1 MYNISMINRIF
12 FENKTPAR
20 LLLGIIFLIISI
32 LGTHWVGLTH
42 AIEHAEFNKEH
53 SCHVGHQEGMNT
65 AVDLEGHANSLLNSL
80 LTATESDSNRHTNS
94 ICTIFNA
101 ISLASFFSSL
111 DLPSSYVQFLP
122 QAFDQVSYFF
132 ELRVVHSP
140 YQPRAP
146 PFHTL

>member
-1 MYNISMINRIF
+1 MYDTQMINRIF
-12 FENKTPAR
+12 LENKLPAR
-20 LLLGIIFLIISI
+20 ALLGIVFLIISI

-53 SCHVGHQEGMNT
+53 AYHVSDQEGMNT
-65 AVDLEGHANSLLNSL
+65 AVDLEEHPNSL
-80 LTATESDSNRHTNS
+80 LTATESDSNPHTNS

-101 ISLASFFSSL
+101 ISLASFVSCS

-122 QAFDQVSYFF
+122 QVFDQVSYFF
-132 ELRVVHSP
+132 ELQVVQSP

>member
-1 MYNISMINRIF
+1 MYDTQMINRIF
-12 FENKTPAR
+12 LENKLPAR
-20 LLLGIIFLIISI
+20 ALLGIVFLIISI

-53 SCHVGHQEGMNT
+53 AYHVSDQEGMNT
-65 AVDLEGHANSLLNSL
+65 AVDLEEQPNSL
-80 LTATESDSNRHTNS
+80 LTATESDSNPHTNS

-101 ISLASFFSSL
+101 ISLASFVSCS
-111 DLPSSYVQFLP
+111 DLPSSYVQFIP

-132 ELRVVHSP
+132 ELQVVQSP

>member
-1 MYNISMINRIF
+1 MINRIF
-12 FENKTPAR
+12 FENKVPAR

-65 AVDLEGHANSLLNSL
+65 AVDLEEHANSV
-80 LTATESDSNRHTNS
+80 LTATESDSNPHTNS

-101 ISLASFFSSL
+101 ISLASFVSCS
-111 DLPSSYVQFLP
+111 DLPSSYVQFIP
-122 QAFDQVSYFF
+122 QVFDQVSYFF
-132 ELRVVHSP
+132 ELQVVLSP

>member
-1 MYNISMINRIF
+1 MINRIF
-12 FENKTPAR
+12 LENKLPAR
-20 LLLGIIFLIISI
+20 LLLGIGFLIISI

-53 SCHVGHQEGMNT
+53 AYHVSDQEGMNT
-65 AVDLEGHANSLLNSL
+65 AVDLEEHPNSL
-80 LTATESDSNRHTNS
+80 LTATESDSNPHTNS

-101 ISLASFFSSL
+101 ISLASFVSCS
-111 DLPSSYVQFLP
+111 DLPSSYVQFIP
-122 QAFDQVSYFF
+122 QVFDQVSYFF
-132 ELRVVHSP
+132 ELQVVQSP

>member
-1 MYNISMINRIF
+1 MYDALMINRIF
-12 FENKTPAR
+12 LKNKLPAR
-20 LLLGIIFLIISI
+20 LLLGIGFLIISI

-53 SCHVGHQEGMNT
+53 SHHVSHQEGMNT
-65 AVDLEGHANSLLNSL
+65 AVDLDEHLKSF
-80 LTATESDSNRHTNS
+80 LTATESDSNSHTNS

-101 ISLASFFSSL
+101 ISLASFVSCS

-122 QAFDQVSYFF
+122 QAFDQASYFF
-132 ELRVVHSP
+132 ELQVVHSP
-140 YQPRAP
+140 YQSRAP

>member
-1 MYNISMINRIF
+1 MYDTQMINRIF
-12 FENKTPAR
+12 LENKLPAR
-20 LLLGIIFLIISI
+20 ALLGIVFLIISI

-53 SCHVGHQEGMNT
+53 AYPVSDQEGMNT
-65 AVDLEGHANSLLNSL
+65 AVDLEEHPNSL
-80 LTATESDSNRHTNS
+80 LTATESDSNPHTNS

-101 ISLASFFSSL
+101 ISLASFVSCS
-111 DLPSSYVQFLP
+111 DLPSSYVQFIP

-132 ELRVVHSP
+132 ELQVVQSP

>member
-1 MYNISMINRIF
+1 MINRIF

-53 SCHVGHQEGMNT
+53 AYHVSDQEGMNT
-65 AVDLEGHANSLLNSL
+65 AVDLEEHANSV
-80 LTATESDSNRHTNS
+80 LTATESDSNPHTNS

-101 ISLASFFSSL
+101 ISLASFVSCS
-111 DLPSSYVQFLP
+111 DLPSSYVQFIP

-132 ELRVVHSP
+132 ELQVVQSP

>member
-1 MYNISMINRIF
+1 MYDTQMINRIF
-12 FENKTPAR
+12 LENKLPAR
-20 LLLGIIFLIISI
+20 ALLGIVFLIISI

-53 SCHVGHQEGMNT
+53 AYHVSDQEGMNT
-65 AVDLEGHANSLLNSL
+65 AVDLEEHPNSL
-80 LTATESDSNRHTNS
+80 LTATESDSNPHTNS

-101 ISLASFFSSL
+101 ISLASFVSCS
-111 DLPSSYVQFLP
+111 DLPSSYVQFIP

-132 ELRVVHSP
+132 ELQVVQSP

>member
-1 MYNISMINRIF
+1 MYSAWMINRIF

-65 AVDLEGHANSLLNSL
+65 AVDLEEHANSV
-80 LTATESDSNRHTNS
+80 LTATESDSNPHTNS

-101 ISLASFFSSL
+101 ISLASFVSCS
-111 DLPSSYVQFLP
+111 DLPSSYVQFIP
-122 QAFDQVSYFF
+122 QVFDQVSYFF
-132 ELRVVHSP
+132 ELQVVQSP

>member
-1 MYNISMINRIF
+1 MINRIF

-65 AVDLEGHANSLLNSL
+65 AVDLEQHANSL
-80 LTATESDSNRHTNS
+80 LTATESDSNPHTNS

-101 ISLASFFSSL
+101 ISLASFVSCS
-111 DLPSSYVQFLP
+111 DLPSSYVQFTLDTYNNKEKLYKKYD
-122 QAFDQVSYFF
+122 AEFDKMNSD
-132 ELRVVHSP
+132 ELLERFSK
-140 YQPRAP
+140 Q
-146 PFHTL
+146 

>member
-1 MYNISMINRIF
+1 MYDTQMINRIF
-12 FENKTPAR
+12 LENKLPAR
-20 LLLGIIFLIISI
+20 ALLGIVFLIISI

-53 SCHVGHQEGMNT
+53 AYHVSDQEGMNT
-65 AVDLEGHANSLLNSL
+65 AVDLEEHPNSL
-80 LTATESDSNRHTNS
+80 LTATESDSNPHTNS
-94 ICTIFNA
+94 ICTIFND
-101 ISLASFFSSL
+101 ISLASFVSCS
-111 DLPSSYVQFLP
+111 DLPSRYVQFIP

-132 ELRVVHSP
+132 ELQVVQSP

>member
-1 MYNISMINRIF
+1 MYDTQMINRIF
-12 FENKTPAR
+12 LENKLPAR
-20 LLLGIIFLIISI
+20 ALLGIVFLIISI

-53 SCHVGHQEGMNT
+53 AYHVSDQEGMNS
-65 AVDLEGHANSLLNSL
+65 AVDLDEHPNSL
-80 LTATESDSNRHTNS
+80 LTATESDSNPHTNS

-101 ISLASFFSSL
+101 ISLASFVSCS
-111 DLPSSYVQFLP
+111 DLPSSYVQFIP

-132 ELRVVHSP
+132 ELQVVQSP

>member
-1 MYNISMINRIF
+1 MYDTQMINRIF
-12 FENKTPAR
+12 LENKLPAR
-20 LLLGIIFLIISI
+20 ALLGIVFLIISI

-53 SCHVGHQEGMNT
+53 AYHVSDQEGMNT
-65 AVDLEGHANSLLNSL
+65 AVDLEEHPNSL
-80 LTATESDSNRHTNS
+80 LTATESDSNPHTNS

-101 ISLASFFSSL
+101 ISLASFVSCS

-132 ELRVVHSP
+132 ELQVVQSP

>member
-1 MYNISMINRIF
+1 MINRIF

-53 SCHVGHQEGMNT
+53 AYHVSDQEGMNT
-65 AVDLEGHANSLLNSL
+65 AVDLEEHPNSL
-80 LTATESDSNRHTNS
+80 LTATESDSNPHTNS

-101 ISLASFFSSL
+101 ISLASFVSCS
-111 DLPSSYVQFLP
+111 DLPSSYVQFIP

-132 ELRVVHSP
+132 ELQVVQSP

>member
-1 MYNISMINRIF
+1 MINRIF
-12 FENKTPAR
+12 LENKLPAR
-20 LLLGIIFLIISI
+20 ALLGIVFLIISI

-53 SCHVGHQEGMNT
+53 AYHVSDQEGMNT
-65 AVDLEGHANSLLNSL
+65 AVDLEEHPNSL
-80 LTATESDSNRHTNS
+80 LTATESDSNPHTNS

-101 ISLASFFSSL
+101 ISLASFVSCS
-111 DLPSSYVQFLP
+111 DLPSSYVQFIP

-132 ELRVVHSP
+132 ELQVVQSP

>member
-1 MYNISMINRIF
+1 MINRIF

-65 AVDLEGHANSLLNSL
+65 AVDLEQHANSL
-80 LTATESDSNRHTNS
+80 LTATESDSNPHTDS

-101 ISLASFFSSL
+101 ISLASFVSCS
-111 DLPSSYVQFLP
+111 DLPSSYVQFIP
-122 QAFDQVSYFF
+122 QVFDQVSFFF
-132 ELRVVHSP
+132 ELQVVQSP

>member
-1 MYNISMINRIF
+1 MYNAWVNYRIF

-65 AVDLEGHANSLLNSL
+65 AVDLEEHANSV
-80 LTATESDSNRHTNS
+80 LTATESDSNPHTNS

-101 ISLASFFSSL
+101 ISLASFVSCS
-111 DLPSSYVQFLP
+111 DLPSSYVQFIP
-122 QAFDQVSYFF
+122 QVFDQVSYFF
-132 ELRVVHSP
+132 ELQVVHSP

>member
-1 MYNISMINRIF
+1 MYDTQMINRIF
-12 FENKTPAR
+12 LENKLPAR
-20 LLLGIIFLIISI
+20 ALLGIVFLIISI

-53 SCHVGHQEGMNT
+53 AYHVSDQEGMNT
-65 AVDLEGHANSLLNSL
+65 AVDLEEHPNSL
-80 LTATESDSNRHTNS
+80 LTATESDSNPHTNS

-101 ISLASFFSSL
+101 ISLASFVSCS

-122 QAFDQVSYFF
+122 QAFDQASYFF
-132 ELRVVHSP
+132 ELQVVQSP

>member
-1 MYNISMINRIF
+1 MYSARMINRIF

-65 AVDLEGHANSLLNSL
+65 AVDLEEHANSV
-80 LTATESDSNRHTNS
+80 LTATDSDSNPHTNS

-101 ISLASFFSSL
+101 ISLASFVSCS
-111 DLPSSYVQFLP
+111 DLPSSYVQFIP
-122 QAFDQVSYFF
+122 QVFDQVSYFF
-132 ELRVVHSP
+132 ELQVVHSP

>member
-1 MYNISMINRIF
+1 MINRIF

-53 SCHVGHQEGMNT
+53 SCHVGHQGGMNT
-65 AVDLEGHANSLLNSL
+65 AVDLEQHANSL
-80 LTATESDSNRHTNS
+80 LTATESDSNPHTNS

-101 ISLASFFSSL
+101 ISLASFVSCS
-111 DLPSSYVQFLP
+111 DLPSSYVQFIP
-122 QAFDQVSYFF
+122 QVFDQVSFFF
-132 ELRVVHSP
+132 ELQVVQSP

>member
-1 MYNISMINRIF
+1 MYSARMINRIF

-65 AVDLEGHANSLLNSL
+65 AVDLEEHANSL
-80 LTATESDSNRHTNS
+80 LTATESDSNPHTNS

-101 ISLASFFSSL
+101 ISLASFVSCS
-111 DLPSSYVQFLP
+111 DLPSSYVQFIL
-122 QAFDQVSYFF
+122 Q
-132 ELRVVHSP
+132 VVHSP

>member
-1 MYNISMINRIF
+1 MYDTQMINRIF
-12 FENKTPAR
+12 LENKLPAR
-20 LLLGIIFLIISI
+20 ALLGIVFLIISI

-65 AVDLEGHANSLLNSL
+65 AVDLEEHPNSL
-80 LTATESDSNRHTNS
+80 LTATESDSNPHTNS

-101 ISLASFFSSL
+101 ISLASFVSCS
-111 DLPSSYVQFLP
+111 DLPSSYVQFIP

-132 ELRVVHSP
+132 ELQVVQSP

>member
-1 MYNISMINRIF
+1 MYDARMINRIF
-12 FENKTPAR
+12 LENKLPAR
-20 LLLGIIFLIISI
+20 ALLGIVFLIISI

-53 SCHVGHQEGMNT
+53 AYHVSDQEGMNT
-65 AVDLEGHANSLLNSL
+65 AVDLEEHPNSL
-80 LTATESDSNRHTNS
+80 LTATESDSNPHTNS

-101 ISLASFFSSL
+101 ISLASFVSCS
-111 DLPSSYVQFLP
+111 DLPSSYVQFIP

-132 ELRVVHSP
+132 ELQVVQSP

>member
-1 MYNISMINRIF
+1 MYSAWMINRIF

-32 LGTHWVGLTH
+32 LGAHWVGLTH

-65 AVDLEGHANSLLNSL
+65 AVDLEEHANSV
-80 LTATESDSNRHTNS
+80 LTATESDSNPHTNS

-101 ISLASFFSSL
+101 ISLASFVSCS
-111 DLPSSYVQFLP
+111 DLPSSCVQFIP
-122 QAFDQVSYFF
+122 QVFDQVSYFF
-132 ELRVVHSP
+132 ELQVVLSP

>member
-1 MYNISMINRIF
+1 MINRIF
-12 FENKTPAR
+12 LENKLPAR

-42 AIEHAEFNKEH
+42 AIEHAELNKEYAYPV
-53 SCHVGHQEGMNT
+53 SHQEGMNT
-65 AVDLEGHANSLLNSL
+65 TADLDEHPNSL
-80 LTATESDSNRHTNS
+80 LTATESDSNPHTNS

-101 ISLASFFSSL
+101 ISLASFVSCS
-111 DLPSSYVQFLP
+111 DLPSNYVQFLP
-122 QAFDQVSYFF
+122 QVFNQVSYFF
-132 ELRVVHSP
+132 ELQVVQSP

>member
-1 MYNISMINRIF
+1 MYNAWVINRIF

-65 AVDLEGHANSLLNSL
+65 AVDLEQHAHSL
-80 LTATESDSNRHTNS
+80 LTATESDSNPHTNS

-101 ISLASFFSSL
+101 ISLASFVSCS
-111 DLPSSYVQFLP
+111 DLPSSYVQFIP
-122 QAFDQVSYFF
+122 QVFDQVSYFF
-132 ELRVVHSP
+132 ELQVVHSP
-140 YQPRAP
+140 DQPRAP

>member
-1 MYNISMINRIF
+1 MYDTQMINRIF
-12 FENKTPAR
+12 LENKLPAR
-20 LLLGIIFLIISI
+20 ALLGIVFLIISI

-65 AVDLEGHANSLLNSL
+65 AVDLEEHANSV
-80 LTATESDSNRHTNS
+80 LTATESDSNPHTNS

-101 ISLASFFSSL
+101 ISLASFVSCS
-111 DLPSSYVQFLP
+111 DLPSSYVQFIP
-122 QAFDQVSYFF
+122 QVFDQVSYFF
-132 ELRVVHSP
+132 ELQVVQSP

>member
-1 MYNISMINRIF
+1 MYDTQMINRIF
-12 FENKTPAR
+12 LENKLPAR
-20 LLLGIIFLIISI
+20 ALLGIVFLIISI

-53 SCHVGHQEGMNT
+53 AYHVSDQEGMNT
-65 AVDLEGHANSLLNSL
+65 AVDLEEHPNSL
-80 LTATESDSNRHTNS
+80 LTATESDSNPHTNS

-101 ISLASFFSSL
+101 ISLASFVSCS
-111 DLPSSYVQFLP
+111 DLPSSYVQFIP
-122 QAFDQVSYFF
+122 QAFDQVSHFF
-132 ELRVVHSP
+132 ELQVVQSP

>member
-1 MYNISMINRIF
+1 MYDNQMINRIF
-12 FENKTPAR
+12 LENKLPAR
-20 LLLGIIFLIISI
+20 ALLGIVFLIISI

-53 SCHVGHQEGMNT
+53 AYHVSDQEGMNT
-65 AVDLEGHANSLLNSL
+65 AVDLEEHPNSL
-80 LTATESDSNRHTNS
+80 LTATESDSNPHTNS

-101 ISLASFFSSL
+101 ISLASFVSCS
-111 DLPSSYVQFLP
+111 DLPSSYVQFIP

-132 ELRVVHSP
+132 ELQVVQSP

>member
-1 MYNISMINRIF
+1 MYDTQMINRIF
-12 FENKTPAR
+12 LENKLPAR
-20 LLLGIIFLIISI
+20 ALLGIVFLIISI

-65 AVDLEGHANSLLNSL
+65 AVDLEEHANSV
-80 LTATESDSNRHTNS
+80 LTATESDSNPHTNS

-101 ISLASFFSSL
+101 ISLASFVSCS
-111 DLPSSYVQFLP
+111 DLPSSYVQFIP
-122 QAFDQVSYFF
+122 QVFDQVSYFF
-132 ELRVVHSP
+132 ELQVVLSP

>member
-1 MYNISMINRIF
+1 MYSAWMINRIF

-65 AVDLEGHANSLLNSL
+65 AVDLEEHANSV
-80 LTATESDSNRHTNS
+80 LTATESDSNPHTNS

-101 ISLASFFSSL
+101 ISLASFVSCS
-111 DLPSSYVQFLP
+111 DLPSSYVQFIP
-122 QAFDQVSYFF
+122 QVFDQVSYFF
-132 ELRVVHSP
+132 ELQVVLSP

>member
-1 MYNISMINRIF
+1 MYSAWMINRIF

-65 AVDLEGHANSLLNSL
+65 AVDLEEHANSV
-80 LTATESDSNRHTNS
+80 LTATESDSNPHTNS

-101 ISLASFFSSL
+101 ISLASFVSCS
-111 DLPSSYVQFLP
+111 DLPSSYVQFIP

-132 ELRVVHSP
+132 ELQVVQSP

>member
-1 MYNISMINRIF
+1 MYDTQMINRIF
-12 FENKTPAR
+12 LENKLPAR
-20 LLLGIIFLIISI
+20 ALLGIVFLIISI

-65 AVDLEGHANSLLNSL
+65 AVDLEEHANSV
-80 LTATESDSNRHTNS
+80 LTATESDSNPHTNS

-101 ISLASFFSSL
+101 ISLASFVSCS
-111 DLPSSYVQFLP
+111 DLPSSYVQFIP

-132 ELRVVHSP
+132 ELQVVQSP